1 MMCKMMCNLR
11 RKKEKPY
18 SFSAE
23 IEKRANREQRTIRTP
38 SNNFRYKMKEERN
51 GMRGG
56 NGRCQKKKRIAAR
69 GALGNI
75 LAELKAAGNGLPAY
89 SNAPAGCSSP
99 VEAS

>member
-38 SNNFRYKMKEERN
+38 SSNFRYKMKEERN

-56 NGRCQKKKRIAAR
+56 NGRCQKKNVLLPEEH
-69 GALGNI
+69 LGTFW
-75 LAELKAAGNGLPAY
+75 P
-89 SNAPAGCSSP
+89 S
-99 VEAS
+99 